1 MATLLDPAILFFVL
15 GIVAGAARSNLE
27 IPQQVARFLSL
38 YLLMAL
44 GLKGG
49 FSLAAS
55 GFTPEVFKS
64 LLAALAL
71 AVVVPLAS
79 YALLR
84 RLLPPFDAA
93 ALCLPA
99 LQAAARAIAPQGWIY
114 LEASRRWDEAG
125 LAPLGLA
132 CQRYLKAGAAHAHL
146 LQRLPV
152 HS

>member
-27 IPQQVARFLSL
+27 IPQPVARFLSL

-64 LLAALAL
+64 LLAALTPAREWRSARAPAAAGRAARRRPGCGHRCASAPPAARPRRPGAPAL
-71 AVVVPLAS
+71 APGPPPW
-79 YALLR
+79 
-84 RLLPPFDAA
+84 LPGR
-93 ALCLPA
+93 
-99 LQAAARAIAPQGWIY
+99 AR
-114 LEASRRWDEAG
+114 
-125 LAPLGLA
+125 
-132 CQRYLKAGAAHAHL
+132 
-146 LQRLPV
+146 
-152 HS
+152 